1 MTRWTRRRFSAAA
14 GAAALAGIAAPS
26 IAAAAARLVII
37 GGGPAGATVARYL
50 SLASPK
56 SQITLVEAESRYHTC
71 FFSNLYLGGLRSFDS
86 LSHGY
91 EALRARHGV
100 TIVHDKVTA
109 IDATARRISLASGG
123 GLDCDRLVVA
133 PGIAFRWN
141 AIEGLDEPASQ
152 VMPHAWRGGAQMQLL
167 RRQLEA
173 MDDGGLFLMSIPPDP
188 IRCPPGPY
196 ERVSMVA
203 CYFKREKPKSK
214 ILVLDAKNSFS
225 KQELFQD
232 AWNRLY
238 PGMVEWLPM
247 DFHGGVKSVDPS
259 ARKVAI
265 ASETFACAVAN
276 VIPPHTAGTLALEAG
291 LADDKGWCPVDPATL
306 ESKLVPGIHMVGDA
320 IIPGEMPKSAFA
332 ASSQAKVCAMAVAAL
347 LDGRDPFEARFFNTC
362 WSFVGIDDAVKVG
375 ASYRVVEGKI
385 RAVEK
390 FISKVGESAE
400 VRKQAARQAEAWYAA
415 ISADAFG

>member
-1 MTRWTRRRFSAAA
+1 MTRWTRRGFGKLA

-26 IAAAAARLVII
+26 IAAASARLVVV

-50 SLASPK
+50 AHAPSRI
-56 SQITLVEAESRYHTC
+56 QVTLVEAEPRYHTC
-71 FFSNLYLGGLRSFDS
+71 FFGNLYLSGLRSFDS
-86 LSHGY
+86 LGHGY
-91 EALRARHGV
+91 DGLQSKHNV
-100 TIVHDKVTA
+100 TVAHDTVTA
-109 IDATARRISLASGG
+109 IDPAAKRVRLASGG
-123 GLDCDRLVVA
+123 TLDYDRLAVA

-141 AIEGLDEPASQ
+141 AIEGLDEAASGSL
-152 VMPHAWRGGAQMQLL
+152 PHAWRGGAQMRLL

-173 MDDGGLFLMSIPPDP
+173 MEDGGLFLMSVPPDP

-196 ERVSMVA
+196 ERVSLVA

-214 ILVLDAKNSFS
+214 ILVLDSKNSFP

-247 DFHGGVKSVDPS
+247 DFHGGVKSVDPA
-259 ARKVAI
+259 ARTVAV
-265 ASETFACAVAN
+265 ANERFACAVAN
-276 VIPPHTAGTLALEAG
+276 VIPPHSAGDIALATG
-291 LADDKGWCPVDPATL
+291 LADEKGWCPVDPATL
-306 ESKLVPGIHMVGDA
+306 ESKLVPGVHVVGDA

-332 ASSQAKVCAMAVAAL
+332 ANSQAKVCAMAIAAQ

-375 ASYRVVEGKI
+375 ASYRIVEGKI
-385 RAVEK
+385 KAVEK

-400 VRKQAARQAEAWYAA
+400 TRKRAAGQAEAWYAA